1 MKSIQLWLDEYGES
15 HQNQSNKFIHYICVP
30 AIYMTVVGLVWAIP
44 FPFSGFPIWI
54 NWASL
59 IAIPVL
65 GFYFALS
72 LNVGIGMTL
81 FTAAVIAFLMWWQN
95 TMAMS
100 VLMMSIVVFL
110 VAWILQFIGHHVE
123 GKKPSFFKDLQFL
136 LIGPAWILCYAYKK
150 LNLKY

>member
-100 VLMMSIVVFL
+100 VLMMSIVVFV